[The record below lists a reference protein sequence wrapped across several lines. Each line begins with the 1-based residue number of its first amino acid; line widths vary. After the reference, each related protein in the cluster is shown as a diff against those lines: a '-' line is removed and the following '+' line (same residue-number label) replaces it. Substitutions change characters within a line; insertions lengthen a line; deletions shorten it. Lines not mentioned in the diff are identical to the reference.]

1 MTAFLFSVIL
11 IKNYPFIEV
20 TVKKLRQSDQNPFP
34 YSHTN
39 KRYHTYDFYLRRTFG
54 AKCRKIPLDGGFT
67 CPNRDGSRGVGG
79 CAFCSARGSGDFAA
93 SSALDIREQ
102 YECVRESLSSKWD
115 DSAKNIPYFQAFTG
129 TYAPLSVLREKYEAA
144 LTLPNVAALAIAT
157 RADCLEDELLTYLEE
172 LTARVPVVLELGLQ
186 SIHDATAEKMN
197 RGHSFTE
204 FIDGYERVRRLAP
217 SVKICIH
224 LIFGLPGEDKAMMLD
239 SVRAVAKLRPDQVKL
254 HLLHILRGT
263 RLCDMFDAGEF
274 KALTLEEYAD
284 TVVSALEL
292 LPPET
297 VICRI
302 TGDGMPSELIA
313 PDWSRK
319 KFVVMNTI
327 DKLLFE
333 RKTYQGRLYTK
344 KYGGN

>member
-1 MTAFLFSVIL
+1 MLYLF
-11 IKNYPFIEV
+11 KTTPYTEV
-20 TVKKLRQSDQNPFP
+20 TVKKTNQADTNPFP
-34 YSHTN
+34 FSDSN
-39 KRYHTYDFYLRRTFG
+39 KRYHTYDYYLRRTFG
-54 AKCRKIPLDGGFT
+54 SKCRKIPLDGGFT
-67 CPNRDGSRGVGG
+67 CPNRDGTRGIGG

-93 SSALDIREQ
+93 SAALGVREQ
-102 YECVRESLSSKWD
+102 FEQIRESLSSKWD

-144 LTLPNVAALAIAT
+144 LSLPNIAALAIAT
-157 RADCLEDELLTYLEE
+157 RADCLEDELLLYLEE
-172 LTARVPVVLELGLQ
+172 LTSRVPIILELGLQ

-197 RGHSFTE
+197 RGHSFAE
-204 FIDGYERVRRLAP
+204 FIDGYARVRKLAP
-217 SVKICIH
+217 SVNVCVH
-224 LIFGLPGEDKAMMLD
+224 LIFGLPGEDKSMMLD
-239 SVRAVAKLRPDQVKL
+239 SVRAVAALRPDQVKL

-274 KALTLEEYAD
+274 KALSLDEYAD
-284 TVVSALEL
+284 ITVSALEL

-333 RKTYQGRLYTK
+333 RNTYQGRLYSRK
-344 KYGGN
+344 DDGNR